1 MRLSYTQINNGQ
13 TRLNVA
19 MKECAAE
26 CETRD
31 ARVYELGKATEGQ
44 YEVRL
49 DEHCLQVGT
58 VHCGD
63 DY

>member
-1 MRLSYTQINNGQ
+1 
-13 TRLNVA
+13 